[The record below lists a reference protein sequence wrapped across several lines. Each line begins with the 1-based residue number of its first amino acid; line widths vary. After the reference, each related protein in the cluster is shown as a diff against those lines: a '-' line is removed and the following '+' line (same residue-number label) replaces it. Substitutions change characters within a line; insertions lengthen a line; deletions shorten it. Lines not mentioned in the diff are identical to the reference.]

1 MDNTILLCCSCN
13 KTTTGG
19 HYCKICKKPCHAI
32 ELCSVSCGEEGYGT
46 KVICSDCFIDV
57 EVVEDS
63 SEEENE
69 DVSKKAY
76 CKEAKKRRVYTINE
90 KIEILDFSRKTS
102 IHEASRKFKLGR
114 STIQGWKKNEIS
126 FQNM

>member
-1 MDNTILLCCSCN
+1 MDNTTLLCCSCN

-69 DVSKKAY
+69 DVSKKAFTH
-76 CKEAKKRRVYTINE
+76 VYASDE
-90 KIEILDFSRKTS
+90 TS
-102 IHEASRKFKLGR
+102 ISMDPEGGLCVSEEGAKTNR
-114 STIQGWKKNEIS
+114 SYYRS
-126 FQNM
+126 